1 MVDAWEYCKKMISLF
16 YIDFILR
23 YTKLDIVIVYIILE
37 EKYILPQNDSNKE
50 GIKIIIKMNRNKNMF
65 VAFEN

>member
-1 MVDAWEYCKKMISLF
+1 M
-16 YIDFILR
+16 
-23 YTKLDIVIVYIILE
+23 DIVIVYIILE